1 MSIKYN
7 YRNQSC
13 TAKVQLN
20 QGADI
25 LAMFIANHNITI
37 LSVEV

>member
-1 MSIKYN
+1 MSIQYKYH
-7 YRNQSC
+7 NQSC

-25 LAMFIANHNITI
+25 LAMFIANPNVTI